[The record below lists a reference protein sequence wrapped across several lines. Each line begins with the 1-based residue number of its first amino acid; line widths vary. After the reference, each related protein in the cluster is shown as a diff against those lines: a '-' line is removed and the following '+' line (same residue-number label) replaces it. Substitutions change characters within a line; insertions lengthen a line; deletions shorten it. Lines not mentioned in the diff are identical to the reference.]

1 MSSTWQQKTPCG
13 VITAIWNHI
22 CSNPFGGIEHTRLVK
37 LISKSL
43 NLEEQE
49 LAEQHIKTAV
59 EDGLIVVIVRA
70 KQRGKRQSSTHY
82 TFPKWHT
89 MLDQQ
94 PDKCCYECHNTG
106 NVEKC
111 EGCMRSFHEGCVKS
125 MDEKHHELSL
135 FVSKEKR
142 IIISASEQRPT
153 TPRAQRRN
161 STVSVTTM
169 AESIV
174 WPVDLEQDDDD
185 SIEIMDE
192 EIAGVGIKHEAM
204 SLDSSYQSVKVED
217 DVKEGLLVDYP
228 TFVGIIRP
236 PNRRLERMLN
246 TTTIKPEEPESDS
259 DDQAAQAEENELLM
273 KRYCYACQVLKNSS
287 NNVSPNV
294 GKRELNYLLSF
305 VVEQYKSWLPKNTFA
320 PTKLFRDKV
329 PKSLLTI
336 KAIDICK
343 KVLLRT
349 PTSLADVQEKV
360 ANNYYSSLE
369 EFHVDLLDIAHN
381 IGIIHGVNSLDYS
394 AAMYLLADCVY
405 ELREIRQCPDCY
417 RHSTEKVQPD
427 WFTRPC
433 RTRHEVVFA
442 KLKSF
447 PYWPAKVVRVTNDRY
462 DVRFFGDKHM
472 RALVNAKCVRP
483 IDTDLR
489 TLRVNTNY
497 RGFQQAM
504 AEMLQYQSLSEG
516 AREHYSFP
524 SVMEQMERARTSREP
539 AMESSVPPVSCGEPV
554 ANGSI
559 TSRLVT
565 RKRNN
570 QIPQPGGVN
579 LQKQRKLLD
588 RLTNP
593 MELRAKALKLLQEAE
608 EKWSRNLEELKE
620 KHRTE
625 ISNLKKKQWCA
636 MCEKE
641 ARIQCCWNT
650 SYCTTACQKSHLT
663 QHQKRHQAGNRYHR
677 LRSVSPTKQ
686 SS

>member
-1 MSSTWQQKTPCG
+1 MSGTWQQQTPCG
-13 VITAIWNHI
+13 VITAIWSTI
-22 CSNPFGGIEHTRLVK
+22 SANPSGEMEHTRLVK
-37 LISKSL
+37 LLSKSL
-43 NLEEQE
+43 HPDYQE
-49 LAEQHIKTAV
+49 LAEQHIKTAL
-59 EDGLIVVIVRA
+59 EEGLIVSARA
-70 KQRGKRQSSTHY
+70 KQRGKQKSSTNY
-82 TFPKWHT
+82 TFPKWQT
-89 MLDQQ
+89 ISVLQ
-94 PDKCCYECHNTG
+94 PDKCCYECHDTG
-106 NVEKC
+106 NVVKC

-125 MDEKHHELSL
+125 LDEKQDELSQ

-161 STVSVTTM
+161 STVSVGTM

-174 WPVDLEQDDDD
+174 WPVDLEQEDDE

-192 EIAGVGIKHEAM
+192 EIPGTVIKHETM
-204 SLDSSYQSVKVED
+204 SLDSSYQSVKLEN
-217 DVKEGLLVDYP
+217 DVKEGLLVDDP

-236 PNRRLERMLN
+236 PNRRLEKMLN
-246 TTTIKPEEPESDS
+246 SSTIKPEEPESDS

-273 KRYCYACQVLKNSS
+273 RRYCYACQVLKNSP
-287 NNVSPNV
+287 NNVPPNV
-294 GKRELNYLLSF
+294 EKRELNYLLGF

-320 PTKLFRDKV
+320 PTKLFRN
-329 PKSLLTI
+329 KSRKPVLTI

-343 KVLLRT
+343 KMLLHT
-349 PTSLADVQEKV
+349 PTSLADVQEKL
-360 ANNYYSSLE
+360 ANNEYSSLE
-369 EFHVDLLDIAHN
+369 EFHVDMLDIAHN

-417 RHSTEKVQPD
+417 RHSAEKAEPE

-447 PYWPAKVVRVTNDRY
+447 QYWPAKVVRVANDRY

-472 RALVNAKCVRP
+472 RALVNANCVRP

-489 TLRVNTNY
+489 TLRVNAKQ

-516 AREHYSFP
+516 VREYFSFP
-524 SVMEQMERARTSREP
+524 SAMEQMERARTARETVV
-539 AMESSVPPVSCGEPV
+539 ESSVLPVPCGEPV
-554 ANGSI
+554 VNGSI
-559 TSRLVT
+559 ISRPVT
-565 RKRNN
+565 RKRNIQN
-570 QIPQPGGVN
+570 PQPSGVN

-588 RLTNP
+588 RLINP
-593 MELRAKALKLLQEAE
+593 VELRAKALQLLQEAE
-608 EKWSRNLEELKE
+608 EKWSRTLEELKE
-620 KHRTE
+620 KHRAE
-625 ISNLKKKQWCA
+625 IGSLKKKQWCA

-650 SYCTTACQKSHLT
+650 SYCTTACQKSHSV
-663 QHQKRHQAGNRYHR
+663 QHQKRHQAGSRYHR
-677 LRSVSPTKQ
+677 LRSVSPAKQ
-686 SS
+686 GS